1 MDNKLP
7 VGAKM
12 VRECNGG
19 IKLGGLILGL
29 RVTGNLRGKNSWFY
43 FILFIY
49 FQVKNSARSSNPI
62 SDYIGAK
69 ERQEAKGGPVQFSEA
84 CGNFWG

>member
-1 MDNKLP
+1 MDNYLL
-7 VGAKM
+7 VGVKGDK
-12 VRECNGG
+12 ESNGG

-29 RVTGNLRGKNSWFY
+29 RVMGDLRGKNSWF
-43 FILFIY
+43 FIILLIH

-62 SDYIGAK
+62 SDYIGSK

-84 CGNFWG
+84 YGNFWG